1 MDRRSLTSSLV
12 ALLVA
17 CGGGGQTSGTG
28 NGGDCGAL
36 TKACCA
42 LAPACDAGLS
52 CLSGTCQTPPPPCGG
67 AGEACCS
74 TAPACG
80 PGLACSG
87 ASVCDVPPAACND
100 PYAEAPSFAVD
111 GAPTGLAA
119 GDVDADGDVDLVVC
133 GGSGGLFILRNDGMG
148 HFVSNAKYA
157 IYALHALVADVNGD
171 GKPDVVVTNGSNK
184 LYVLLGPGPA
194 TSGWLATTT
203 GNGSIGAAAAD
214 LNGDGHLDLVTAN
227 TTDDTVSVLLGR
239 GDGTFAAKVDYAVD
253 ATAVPMSPTGVALGD
268 LDGDGWKDIAVV
280 GTGMDFT
287 GVFLNSGTGTF
298 GVVRTVAS
306 GSSARQVAIADLDA
320 DGRAELVVPRDTDA
334 WVDVLFGTGGGAFTV
349 PMPIKTA
356 RANVALAVEAIDAG
370 ATPDIITL
378 AYDSQA
384 LSVLLGQG
392 AGTMAAAVQY
402 PVARQ
407 PTDLVLAD
415 FDGDG
420 YLDVAVSSDVE
431 RSVQVFRNDGT
442 GILARAPIVTTA
454 STPDAFTAARL
465 NADPYPD
472 LVYVSRADATLT
484 VLLGLGD
491 GRFTAGTTLA
501 TGAAPVEVAAGDFNA
516 DGAVDLVTANTG
528 GTVSVLLGAGDGT
541 FASKQELAVGAS
553 ANHVAVGDF
562 NGDSFDDILV
572 SSPGDGVTY
581 LLRSKGDGTFQ
592 LPVIAAASDGP
603 LTVADLDRDGRLDFT
618 IEAPDTLYVL
628 GNGDATFATPVSKW
642 MNTAFV
648 LGDVDGDGDLD
659 VVERSASS
667 MKLETWLRVTGTTYT
682 YAASRAPPANLAAL
696 ALPDADGDGFADI
709 AAAGD
714 FLTVD
719 MGRGDGFD
727 RLRATYG
734 SGYLPK
740 RMLAIDLDA
749 DGRDDLVI
757 QSIDDSSLRIL
768 MSVCP

>member
-1 MDRRSLTSSLV
+1 
-12 ALLVA
+12 
-17 CGGGGQTSGTG
+17 
-28 NGGDCGAL
+28 
-36 TKACCA
+36 
-42 LAPACDAGLS
+42 
-52 CLSGTCQTPPPPCGG
+52 
-67 AGEACCS
+67 
-74 TAPACG
+74 
-80 PGLACSG
+80 
-87 ASVCDVPPAACND
+87 VPPAACND
-100 PYAEAPSFAVD
+100 PFAEAPSFPVD
-111 GAPTGLAA
+111 AAPTGLAA

-133 GGSGGLFILRNDGMG
+133 GGSGGLFILRNAGTG
-148 HFVSNAKYA
+148 HFVSSAKYA
-157 IYALHALVADVNGD
+157 IFALHALVADVNGD

-184 LYVLLGPGPA
+184 LFVLLGPGPV

-203 GNGSIGAAAAD
+203 GNGSLGVAAAD

-227 TTDDTVSVLLGR
+227 STDDTVSLLLGR

-253 ATAVPMSPTGVALGD
+253 ASTVLRSPTGVALGD

-298 GVVRTVAS
+298 GTVRAVAS
-306 GSSARQVAIADLDA
+306 GSSAREVAIVDLDA
-320 DGRAELVVPRDTDA
+320 DGRADLVAPRDTDA
-334 WVDVLFGTGGGAFTV
+334 WVDVLFGTGSGAFTA

-356 RANVALAVEAIDAG
+356 RANVALAVGAIDAG

-384 LSVLLGQG
+384 LSLLLGQG
-392 AGTMAAAVQY
+392 GGALAAAVQY

-407 PTDLVLAD
+407 PTGMVLGD

-420 YLDVAVSSDVE
+420 NLDVAVASDVE
-431 RSVQVFRNDGT
+431 RSVQIFRNDGN

-454 STPDAFTAARL
+454 STSDAFTAVRL

-484 VLLGLGD
+484 VLLGMGA
-491 GRFTAGTTLA
+491 GRFTVGTTLA
-501 TGAAPVEVAAGDFNA
+501 TGTAPVDVASGDFNG
-516 DGAVDLVTANTG
+516 DGAVDLVTANAG

-541 FASKQELAVGAS
+541 FASKFELAVGTA

-562 NGDSFDDILV
+562 NGDSYEDILV
-572 SSPGDGVTY
+572 SSLNDGVTY
-581 LLRSKGDGTFQ
+581 LLRSNGDGTFR
-592 LPVIAAASDGP
+592 LPVVAAASDGR
-603 LTVADLDRDGRLDFT
+603 LTVADLDQDGRPDFT
-618 IEAPDTLYVL
+618 VEAPDTQYVV
-628 GNGDATFATPVSKW
+628 GIGDGTFATPVSKW
-642 MNTAFV
+642 MNTAFA

-667 MKLETWLRVTGTTYT
+667 MKLETWLRSTGTTYT

-696 ALPDADGDGFADI
+696 ALPDADGDGFADV

-740 RMLAIDLDA
+740 KMLAIDLDA

-757 QSIDDSSLRIL
+757 QSVDDNSLRIL